1 MSESLHDSIDRQL
14 IELQEARNSQ
24 ARAARESVKLT
35 SIVEADQVLEKI
47 EKEIA
52 RRKRAAKKE
61 EKKLDALIEAAYYRH
76 FNNVPVKIMD
86 LSKIHSAAKAAVMG
100 GKDLDEAMAALVP
113 IYSSK

>member
-1 MSESLHDSIDRQL
+1 MSESLHDSIASQL
-14 IELQEARNSQ
+14 IELQEARNS
-24 ARAARESVKLT
+24 RARESVKLT

-52 RRKRAAKKE
+52 RRKRAAEKE

-76 FNNVPVKIMD
+76 FNKVPVKIMD

-113 IYSSK
+113 IYSAK